1 MKRRIFWK
9 KFLVCMILFFW
20 TPFLCGLLFW
30 KMEVKKAPK
39 WEQNTENIRDF
50 QVVPK
55 RLAGFETWG
64 KAEYE
69 EFAKDFL
76 YADGKL
82 EKTSKSL
89 PSVSWYRIL
98 LEREKWEPYAVYYQK
113 LLSGIKC
120 FPVVSDKKE
129 KEGISFEDSWG
140 MSRSYGGK
148 RLHEGTDLM
157 PPKNQRDTFAVV
169 SVCDGVVEKI
179 GWLELGGYR
188 IGIRS
193 KTGTYFYYAHL
204 SSYAEGMKQGKTVKA
219 GELLGY
225 MGDSGYGKEGTVGKF
240 PVHLHFGIYFTMGD
254 KEFSV
259 NPYPILKAMEKP
271 LSTAR
276 FL

>member
-1 MKRRIFWK
+1 M
-9 KFLVCMILFFW
+9 
-20 TPFLCGLLFW
+20 G
-30 KMEVKKAPK
+30 
-39 WEQNTENIRDF
+39 D
-50 QVVPK
+50 VPQ
-55 RLAGFETWG
+55 LWG
-64 KAEYE
+64 KTA
-69 EFAKDFL
+69 
-76 YADGKL
+76 
-82 EKTSKSL
+82 
-89 PSVSWYRIL
+89 
-98 LEREKWEPYAVYYQK
+98 
-113 LLSGIKC
+113 
-120 FPVVSDKKE
+120 
-129 KEGISFEDSWG
+129 
-140 MSRSYGGK
+140 
-148 RLHEGTDLM
+148 HEGTDLM

>member
-1 MKRRIFWK
+1 
-9 KFLVCMILFFW
+9 
-20 TPFLCGLLFW
+20 
-30 KMEVKKAPK
+30 
-39 WEQNTENIRDF
+39 
-50 QVVPK
+50 
-55 RLAGFETWG
+55 
-64 KAEYE
+64 
-69 EFAKDFL
+69 
-76 YADGKL
+76 
-82 EKTSKSL
+82 
-89 PSVSWYRIL
+89 
-98 LEREKWEPYAVYYQK
+98 
-113 LLSGIKC
+113 
-120 FPVVSDKKE
+120 
-129 KEGISFEDSWG
+129 

-240 PVHLHFGIYFTMGD
+240 PVHLHLEFTLRRVT
-254 KEFSV
+254 KKSV
-259 NPYPILKAMEKP
+259 
-271 LSTAR
+271 
-276 FL
+276 

>member
-1 MKRRIFWK
+1 MEKVSCLHDFIFLDAVFMWT
-9 KFLVCMILFFW
+9 VIL
-20 TPFLCGLLFW
+20 
-30 KMEVKKAPK
+30 
-39 WEQNTENIRDF
+39 ENGSEKGSEMGAK
-50 QVVPK
+50 Q
-55 RLAGFETWG
+55 LAGFETWG

-98 LEREKWEPYAVYYQK
+98 LERETWEPYAVYYQK

-240 PVHLHFGIYFTMGD
+240 PVHLHFGIYFTAGD
-254 KEFSV
+254 KEISV

>member
-82 EKTSKSL
+82 EKTSKS
-89 PSVSWYRIL
+89 
-98 LEREKWEPYAVYYQK
+98 

-240 PVHLHFGIYFTMGD
+240 PVHLHFGIYFTAGD
-254 KEFSV
+254 KEISV

>member
-1 MKRRIFWK
+1 MRRRIFWK
-9 KFLVCMILFFW
+9 KLLVCMVLLFW

-30 KMEVKKAPK
+30 KMEVKKTPK
-39 WEQNTENIRDF
+39 WEKNIENIRDF
-50 QVVPK
+50 QVAPK
-55 RLAGFETWG
+55 WLAGFETW
-64 KAEYE
+64 KKDEYE

-76 YADGKL
+76 YAGGKL
-82 EKTSKSL
+82 KKTSKAL
-89 PSVSWYRIL
+89 PSLSWYCIL
-98 LEREKWEPYAVYYQK
+98 LERETWEPYAVYYQK

-129 KEGISFEDSWG
+129 KEGVSFEDSWG

-179 GWLELGGYR
+179 GWLKLGGYR

-240 PVHLHFGIYFTMGD
+240 PVHLHFGIYFTAGN
-254 KEFSV
+254 KEISV